1 MNRIE
6 DILMLAEKVGK
17 RSIVL
22 ETARKLREYSPSLSQ
37 YDAYEQA
44 WDHVKNK

>member
-1 MNRIE
+1 MNKIE

-17 RSIVL
+17 RSKVL
-22 ETARKLREYSPSLSQ
+22 ETARKLKEYSPSITQ
-37 YDAYEQA
+37 YEAYEQA

>member
-1 MNRIE
+1 MNKIE

-17 RSIVL
+17 RAIVL
-22 ETARKLREYSPSLSQ
+22 DTARKLREFSPSITL
-37 YDAYEQA
+37 YEAYEQA